1 MKNILFILIITCV
14 SRIQAQTITP
24 SVINSAGGGGSV
36 GSTGYEVYY
45 NIGEPCVTT
54 IKNDSNI
61 ITQGFLQPDIIGKF
75 GLTATAFV
83 TPNSCTDS
91 NDGSIVITANVSGLA
106 PLSYNLGYYWNPL
119 SACSTGTNC
128 STVSNLNPGIYSVM
142 VVRYNGSI
150 GVDTVKIDNLVVSG
164 STEPCQI
171 TFFNGVT
178 PNGDGLNDIFYIQNI
193 EQFKGN
199 VVEIYNRWGQNLATL
214 KDYDNLTNNWKGT
227 IGNGTEIAPSGTYF
241 FVINLGN
248 GTKLIK
254 GWIELTTNK

>member
-1 MKNILFILIITCV
+1 MKKLLLIVIV
-14 SRIQAQTITP
+14 LSISKFNAQTITP
-24 SVINSAGGGGSV
+24 SVINSAGGGGVV
-36 GSTGYEVYY
+36 GTTGYEVYY

-54 IKNDSNI
+54 LSNANNM
-61 ITQGFLQPDIIGKF
+61 ITQGFLQPDIVGKF

-91 NDGSIVITANVSGLA
+91 NDGSIVITANVSGLS
-106 PLSYNLGYYWNPL
+106 PLSYNLGYYWNPI

-150 GVDTVKIDNLVVSG
+150 GVDTVRIDNLVVSG

-178 PNGDGLNDIFYIQNI
+178 PNGDGINDAFFIQNI

-199 VVEIYNRWGQNLATL
+199 SVEIFNRWGQNLANI
-214 KDYDNLTNNWKGT
+214 KDYDNVNNNWKGT
-227 IGNGTEIAPSGTYF
+227 IGSSNEIAPSGTYF
-241 FVINLGN
+241 FIINLGN
-248 GTKLIK
+248 GTKSIK
-254 GWIELTTNK
+254 GWIELTSSK

>member
-1 MKNILFILIITCV
+1 MKSFFLIVFILSLLKV
-14 SRIQAQTITP
+14 NAQTITP
-24 SVINSAGGGGSV
+24 SVINSAGGGGPV
-36 GSTGYEVYY
+36 GSTGYDVYY

-54 IKNDSNI
+54 ISNSTNM

-75 GLTATAFV
+75 GLTATAFL
-83 TPNSCTDS
+83 TPNSCVDS
-91 NDGSIVITANVSGLA
+91 NDGSISITASVSGVNPA
-106 PLSYNLGYYWNPL
+106 SYSIAYFWNPL
-119 SACSTGTNC
+119 SACPTGTNC
-128 STVSNLNPGIYSVM
+128 STVSNLAPGIYSVL
-142 VVRYNGSI
+142 VIRYNGATV
-150 GVDTVKIDNLVVSG
+150 VDSLNISGLTITG

-171 TFFNGVT
+171 TYFNGVT
-178 PNGDGLNDIFYIQNI
+178 PNGDGLNDVFYIQNI

-199 VVEIYNRWGQNLATL
+199 IVEIYNRWGQNLASI

-227 IGNGTEIAPSGTYF
+227 IGIGTEIAPSGTYF